1 MAHGEHELN
10 EWMKIYEEDYLLNK
24 YLGGGSRDFFKNE
37 QFQIN
42 RDEKITSAT
51 IQDLQE
57 DIQEIENKPTTR
69 ELDDEKALNRTSAHV
84 ALGLGI
90 GATVGVTLATN
101 GIVSATPAITFGTSI
116 FTGLLGYL
124 NNKCYQKKPL
134 SNAIS
139 NHILNK
145 KRHQL
150 DESEKEL
157 SQIKHIQEMLD
168 KQKADKAPNKTI
180 SPILTYVE
188 NKELENKFVEE
199 YCNKPAEKLVM
210 SELEKQLGKDCID
223 SINMYRDDIGLEDT
237 IEK

>member
-1 MAHGEHELN
+1 MAHGEHELE

-24 YLGGGSRDFFKNE
+24 YLGGGSRDFLDNE
-37 QFQIN
+37 QFQIS
-42 RDEKITSAT
+42 RDEKITSA
-51 IQDLQE
+51 IIKDLQE

-69 ELDDEKALNRTSAHV
+69 ELDDEEALNRTSAHV
-84 ALGLGI
+84 AMGLGI
-90 GATVGVTLATN
+90 GAAVGVTLATN
-101 GIVSATPAITFGTSI
+101 GIVNATPVITMGTSV

-134 SNAIS
+134 SNAIN
-139 NHILNK
+139 NHVLNK
-145 KRHQL
+145 KRHKL
-150 DESEKEL
+150 EESKKEL
-157 SQIKHIQEMLD
+157 SQIKHIQEMTS
-168 KQKADKAPNKTI
+168 KQVPIKGTKTI

-210 SELEKQLGKDCID
+210 PELEKQLGKDYMD
-223 SINMYRDDIGLEDT
+223 SINLYRDDIGLEDT